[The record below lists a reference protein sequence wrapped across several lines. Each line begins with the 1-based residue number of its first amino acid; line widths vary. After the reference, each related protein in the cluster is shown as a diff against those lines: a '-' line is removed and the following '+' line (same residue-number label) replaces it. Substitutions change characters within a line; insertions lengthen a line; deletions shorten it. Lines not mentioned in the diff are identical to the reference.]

1 MRECACV
8 WWCSVEVIRDRDWVT
23 EVQEGWKVSPPVIGQ
38 STRSGEN
45 GESLGV
51 CPSANVMSQ

>member
-23 EVQEGWKVSPPVIGQ
+23 EVQEGWKVSPPVVIPPVISQ

-45 GESLGV
+45 VAWVYALQ
-51 CPSANVMSQ
+51 PT